1 MEPGFVG
8 NQGTV
13 LLPSPFHENNAGL
26 AQEMLPSILAP
37 PGMHPGIAS
46 DHLHQDLPDF
56 HQNGDIGIVFTRPR
70 WASLQFEPVHS
81 LIEFHSAAQTSCKQ
95 STTGS
100 FDFALSEFRI
110 SRKAHIYIWHF
121 GKVYTSTTYSHYKF
135 SILLDLKLVG
145 LEKLW

>member
-70 WASLQFEPVHS
+70 
-81 LIEFHSAAQTSCKQ
+81 
-95 STTGS
+95 
-100 FDFALSEFRI
+100 
-110 SRKAHIYIWHF
+110 
-121 GKVYTSTTYSHYKF
+121 
-135 SILLDLKLVG
+135 
-145 LEKLW
+145 

>member
-56 HQNGDIGIVFTRPR
+56 HQNGDIGIVFTRP
-70 WASLQFEPVHS
+70 
-81 LIEFHSAAQTSCKQ
+81 C
-95 STTGS
+95 
-100 FDFALSEFRI
+100 
-110 SRKAHIYIWHF
+110 
-121 GKVYTSTTYSHYKF
+121 
-135 SILLDLKLVG
+135 
-145 LEKLW
+145 